1 MAGINAAGNVLGTGE
16 KILSRSDAYIGVLID
31 DLVTKGT
38 NEPYRLLT
46 SRAEYR
52 LLLRHDNADLRLTDV
67 GYELGMISEERY
79 ARFNEKRKQI
89 QDEIQRLT
97 DIRIKPNDHTQSV
110 IESKGGSRL
119 KDGILAIDL
128 LRRPEMTYDTILEI
142 LEEEHRL
149 PEAVEEQVEI
159 QTKYEGYINKS
170 LQQVEKVKRME
181 EKIPE
186 DLDYSKVDSLASEA
200 REKLA
205 EVKPLNIAQASRI
218 SGVNPAD
225 ISILLVYLE
234 QGKLQRVNQS

>member
-1 MAGINAAGNVLGTGE
+1 M
-16 KILSRSDAYIGVLID
+16 
-31 DLVTKGT
+31 TKGT

-67 GYELGMISEERY
+67 GYELSMISEERY
-79 ARFNEKRKQI
+79 ARFNEKRQQI
-89 QDEIQRLT
+89 QNEIQRLT

-142 LEEEHRL
+142 LEDHQL
-149 PEAVEEQVEI
+149 PDAVEEQVEI

-181 EKIPE
+181 EKKIPE

-234 QGKLQRVNQS
+234 QGKLQRVNQ